1 MVMKG
6 LSQLFH
12 VLTDVQNHRFRI
24 HITKY
29 FQLLW
34 MQLEILTFDNT
45 MQCKCSNGN
54 GAPEVQNFLNF
65 MQFFW
70 NFWQN
75 HRLAPSPWRVGAPS
89 TENPGSAPEIE
100 TIIPRKTVSVF
111 PFSSETFFCLLGVY
125 TFETILLWAWPNY
138 LLEWQKKIINQW
150 NKQQKMKW
158 RHNIIIRI
166 RWQSVASSG

>member
-1 MVMKG
+1 MKG

-65 MQFFW
+65 MKFF
-70 NFWQN
+70 
-75 HRLAPSPWRVGAPS
+75 
-89 TENPGSAPEIE
+89 
-100 TIIPRKTVSVF
+100 
-111 PFSSETFFCLLGVY
+111 
-125 TFETILLWAWPNY
+125 
-138 LLEWQKKIINQW
+138 
-150 NKQQKMKW
+150 
-158 RHNIIIRI
+158 
-166 RWQSVASSG
+166 